1 MEMRGGRACVI
12 IWPSLLG
19 DPALGPKLETPMHPD
34 LVPVLQQAISM
45 PGGGELLL
53 ILLIVLVVFGHN
65 RLPAIGAGFGQAI
78 KNFKKSMASDEEKE
92 GGGER
97 EKDRDQNK
105 SKALAERNEHTA
117 EKQDANKVL

>member
-1 MEMRGGRACVI
+1 M
-12 IWPSLLG
+12 PS
-19 DPALGPKLETPMHPD
+19 D

-92 GGGER
+92 KDGGER
-97 EKDRDQNK
+97 EKERDP
-105 SKALAERNEHTA
+105 SKTVAGRNEHTA

>member
-1 MEMRGGRACVI
+1 
-12 IWPSLLG
+12 
-19 DPALGPKLETPMHPD
+19 MHPD

-92 GGGER
+92 TGGDR